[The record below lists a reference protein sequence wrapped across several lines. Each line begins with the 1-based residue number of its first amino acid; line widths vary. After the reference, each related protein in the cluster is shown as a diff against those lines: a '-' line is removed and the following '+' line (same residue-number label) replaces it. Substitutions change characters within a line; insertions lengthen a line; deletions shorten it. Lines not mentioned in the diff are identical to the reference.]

1 VNAWF
6 RIKKPGFAFFNHKE
20 EQGERMAWYTKKPT
34 AEKKTRKSFW
44 IRCSKCNS
52 HVYESEWIE
61 NLNVCPNCNYHG
73 SISSWERIALLFDGG
88 SFEELFSGIQPVDSL
103 GFTDLKG
110 SYRDKIARNTKSA
123 KVPEAVITGCGT
135 IHGIRVVAAVMDFRF
150 LGGSLGSATGEKIL
164 RASNFAHDNELPLI
178 IISASGGARMQE
190 GVLSLMQMAKTCAG
204 IARLNRKNIPYIS
217 VLTNP
222 TTGGVTAS
230 YAMMGD
236 INLAEP
242 GAVIG
247 FAGRRVIEQTIG
259 EKLPED
265 FQTAEYL
272 LEHGFVDRI
281 VHRKDLKDEISNLL
295 GFVNR

>member
-1 VNAWF
+1 
-6 RIKKPGFAFFNHKE
+6 
-20 EQGERMAWYTKKPT
+20 MAWYTQQPT
-34 AEKKTRKSFW
+34 PKRKSKKSFW
-44 IRCSKCNS
+44 VRCSKCHS
-52 HVYESEWIE
+52 HIYESEWIE

-73 SISSWERIALLFDGG
+73 SISSGERISLLFDPD
-88 SFEELFSGIQPVDSL
+88 SFRELFAGIQPVDSL
-103 GFTDLKG
+103 GFNDLKG
-110 SYRDKIARNTKSA
+110 SYADKIERNKKSA
-123 KVPEAVITGCGT
+123 GVPEAVVTGHGT
-135 IHGIRVVAAVMDFRF
+135 INGIPAVAAIMDFRF

-164 RASNFAHDNELPLI
+164 QATNYAHDHGLPLI
-178 IISASGGARMQE
+178 IVSASGGARMQE

-204 IARLNRKNIPYIS
+204 IARLNRRNIPFIS

-259 EKLPED
+259 EKLPDD

-281 VHRKDLKDEISNLL
+281 VHRRDLKTEISKLL
-295 GFVNR
+295 GFLNR

>member
-1 VNAWF
+1 
-6 RIKKPGFAFFNHKE
+6 
-20 EQGERMAWYTKKPT
+20 
-34 AEKKTRKSFW
+34 
-44 IRCSKCNS
+44 
-52 HVYESEWIE
+52 
-61 NLNVCPNCNYHG
+61 
-73 SISSWERIALLFDGG
+73 
-88 SFEELFSGIQPVDSL
+88 
-103 GFTDLKG
+103 
-110 SYRDKIARNTKSA
+110 
-123 KVPEAVITGCGT
+123 VI
-135 IHGIRVVAAVMDFRF
+135 V
-150 LGGSLGSATGEKIL
+150 
-164 RASNFAHDNELPLI
+164 
-178 IISASGGARMQE
+178 SASGGARMQE

-204 IARLNRKNIPYIS
+204 IARLNRRDIPYVS

-259 EKLPED
+259 EKLPDD

-281 VHRKDLKDEISNLL
+281 VHRRDLKAEISNLL
-295 GFVNR
+295 GFVNQ

>member
-1 VNAWF
+1 
-6 RIKKPGFAFFNHKE
+6 
-20 EQGERMAWYTKKPT
+20 MAWYIKKPT
-34 AEKKTRKSFW
+34 AEKKSKKSFW
-44 IRCSKCNS
+44 IRCSKCHS
-52 HVYESEWIE
+52 HVYESEWQE

-73 SISSWERIALLFDGG
+73 SISSGQRIELLFDKG
-88 SFEELFSGIQPVDSL
+88 SFRELFTDIHPVDSL

-110 SYRDKIARNTKSA
+110 SYRDKIERNTKSA
-123 KVPEAVITGCGT
+123 GVPEAVVTGHGT

-164 RASNFAHDNELPLI
+164 RAANHAHDHGLPLI
-178 IISASGGARMQE
+178 IVSASGGARMQE

-204 IARLNRKNIPYIS
+204 IARLNRKNIPFIS

-259 EKLPED
+259 EKLPAD

-281 VHRKDLKDEISNLL
+281 VHRRDLRDEISTLL

>member
-1 VNAWF
+1 
-6 RIKKPGFAFFNHKE
+6 
-20 EQGERMAWYTKKPT
+20 MAWYSAPITEKKKQKKPL
-34 AEKKTRKSFW
+34 FV
-44 IRCSKCNS
+44 KCKQCHS
-52 HVYESEWIE
+52 HIWQYEWDQ
-61 NLNVCPNCNYHG
+61 NLKVCPKCNYHG
-73 SISSWERIALLFDGG
+73 SINAFERASQIFDDGT
-88 SFEELFSGIQPVDSL
+88 FEELYAGIAPVDSL

-110 SYRDKIARNTKSA
+110 SYADKIVENRKKSGIT
-123 KVPEAVITGCGT
+123 EAVITAKGQ
-135 IHGIRVVAAVMDFRF
+135 INGINVAVSIMDFRF

-164 RASNFAHDNELPLI
+164 QGANYAYENNIPYVVF
-178 IISASGGARMQE
+178 SASGGARMQE

-204 IARLNRKNIPYIS
+204 VARLNRKNIPFVS

-236 INLAEP
+236 VNIAEP

-272 LEHGFVDRI
+272 RDHGFVDAI
-281 VHRKDLKDEISNLL
+281 VNRKDMKEYLFRLFSYY
-295 GFVNR
+295 NR